1 MQYHPPY
8 SNTIGGVLEGW
19 ILIAI
24 PAVTL
29 LLILSF
35 EISLSPDLQQGFTLR
50 FGTAEEKRMARREA
64 RKKKGR

>member
-1 MQYHPPY
+1 MTYHPPY
-8 SNTIGGVLEGW
+8 SNTIGGVLEAW

-29 LLILSF
+29 LVILSF
-35 EISLSPDLQQGFTLR
+35 AISLSPSLQQWFTLR
-50 FGTAEEKRMARREA
+50 FGTAEEKRMAQREA